1 MGDRDDAVE
10 GTVEAAANGPVGGE
24 ATSPEPAAGTEAA
37 AAAGT
42 EAAAA
47 AAPETLAARVTA
59 LEAGLRERNEDLL
72 RERAEVE
79 NFKRRMLREKTD
91 SLRFALEP
99 LLRDLFPIVD
109 NLERAL
115 QHADAAAVVDGV
127 QLVLKSLH
135 GTLARHGVERVEAD
149 GHRFDPNVHE
159 AIAQVESPDHAA
171 GAVVQQHQV
180 GYRLHERLLRP
191 AMVTV
196 NARKAAVPVESGKD
210 SD

>member
-24 ATSPEPAAGTEAA
+24 ATSPEP
-37 AAAGT
+37 AAGT